1 MKYLLIFIF
10 LFAFPVLASE
20 VIPTKKE
27 LPKNDVCRYDSI
39 IIKEAFENGA
49 DGYLIKSEITPDK
62 VVSEVKSF
70 LPEAS

>member
-39 IIKEAFENGA
+39 IIKEAFEYSSKRLK
-49 DGYLIKSEITPDK
+49 DDEICSRLNK
-62 VVSEVKSF
+62 EYY
-70 LPEAS
+70 